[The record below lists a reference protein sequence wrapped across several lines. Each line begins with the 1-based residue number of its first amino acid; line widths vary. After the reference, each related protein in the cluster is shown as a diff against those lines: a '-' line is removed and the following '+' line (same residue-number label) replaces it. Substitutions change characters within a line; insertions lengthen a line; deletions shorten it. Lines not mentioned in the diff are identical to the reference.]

1 MFSRTW
7 VNNLP
12 KSRLLNKVSMN
23 KVKNV
28 SIRLNTYCS
37 SLPNAYH
44 GVNPREYL
52 SDIIARMPYMEKA
65 SHDKLVELLPHRWKL
80 HQAQSMSNR

>member
-28 SIRLNTYCS
+28 VSGDYCNFC
-37 SLPNAYH
+37 LA
-44 GVNPREYL
+44 E
-52 SDIIARMPYMEKA
+52 
-65 SHDKLVELLPHRWKL
+65 DKDNLKG
-80 HQAQSMSNR
+80 

>member
-1 MFSRTW
+1 MFNRTW

-28 SIRLNTYCS
+28 VFGDYCNVS
-37 SLPNAYH
+37 MNKVKNVVFGDYCNFCLA
-44 GVNPREYL
+44 E
-52 SDIIARMPYMEKA
+52 
-65 SHDKLVELLPHRWKL
+65 DKDNLKG
-80 HQAQSMSNR
+80 